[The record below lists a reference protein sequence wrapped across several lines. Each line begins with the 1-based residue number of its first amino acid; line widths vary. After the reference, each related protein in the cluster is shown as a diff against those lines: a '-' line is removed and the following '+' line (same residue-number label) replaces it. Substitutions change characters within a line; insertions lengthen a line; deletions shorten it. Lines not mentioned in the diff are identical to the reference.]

1 MRKLELTPRLQKVAD
16 WVPQGARLAD
26 VGTDHAYLPA
36 WLLLNGRIAS
46 AIASDLRAGP
56 LRKAADTCARYGI
69 GNIELR
75 LCGGLE
81 ALQPGEMDTIVIAGM
96 GGETIASILA
106 AAPWTAD
113 GRHTLLLQPMT
124 KVETLR
130 SFLAEHGY
138 AIRREA
144 LVREKDTL
152 YTLMLVEAGEMTLTT
167 GQAYGGVKLTEDPL
181 GDRYLIQR
189 IVQIQSAI
197 YAMGRSPSA
206 GKEADRQREIVTA
219 LMKMREEWRH
229 ANCQTN

>member
-1 MRKLELTPRLQKVAD
+1 MELTARLQSVAD
-16 WVPQGARLAD
+16 QVPQGAAFAD
-26 VGTDHAYLPA
+26 IGTDHAYLPV
-36 WLLLNGRIAS
+36 WLLLNGRIRH
-46 AIASDLRAGP
+46 AIAADLREGP
-56 LRKAADTCARYGI
+56 LNSARETAEQYGVSHQVSF
-69 GNIELR
+69 R
-75 LCGGLE
+75 LCNGLADISADE
-81 ALQPGEMDTIVIAGM
+81 VDTIAIAGM

-206 GKEADRQREIVTA
+206 GKEADRQREVVTA